1 MPLKEPMAWQGPIV
15 INTQDELR
23 HAFEELRAGTFI
35 RD

>member
-1 MPLKEPMAWQGPIV
+1 MPLKEPMAWQPIV
-15 INTQDELR
+15 MNTQNELR